1 MRWASGGYRY
11 KLLREG
17 QAEVIG
23 GLIAISVLLFSIA
36 AIYFLMTSTQS
47 SYSTEFVRRTSF
59 ESERSAEKIAVNYDP
74 ASDSCIATNIG
85 ASSIRIVRLW
95 SGGTYTTG
103 DALLAPGQSLSW
115 SYSQAPDL
123 MVTARGNVFT
133 IKAECEKI
141 RSSATNIQQIISG
154 SGIASTLFTSE
165 NLLNNLR
172 ISRGM
177 QKGYLYAVI
186 NENNYAVFYYNGS
199 KYLCSDYT
207 GNGIVYIVHDD
218 NDKSIQSQVNWD
230 LDSDGINEAIISSF
244 QTCPNTQQAS
254 INIDEYTS
262 DVKGS
267 LFKEDSASIKFVFK
281 NLLSVPQNV
290 DTITIYFKLVAMINV
305 AGGGNPHDITFA
317 PYVEIT
323 SSSGLSLKAPAST
336 AVVSRGQSTESGI
349 YIVVIS
355 GYAVF
360 PVRGFGLNLPPG
372 AYDLTIDVQVV
383 QQPGNVNLNRFRLEY
398 LAIVGAYINDPWR

>member
-1 MRWASGGYRY
+1 
-11 KLLREG
+11 
-17 QAEVIG
+17 
-23 GLIAISVLLFSIA
+23 
-36 AIYFLMTSTQS
+36 MTSTQS

-59 ESERSAEKIAVNYDP
+59 ESERSAEKIAVSYDP
-74 ASDSCIATNIG
+74 ASDSCVATNIG

-115 SYSQAPDL
+115 PYTQAPDL

-141 RSSATNIQQIISG
+141 RNAATNIQQIISG

-165 NLLNNLR
+165 TLLNNLR

-186 NENNYAVFYYNGS
+186 NENNYAVLYYNGT

-207 GNGIVYIVHDD
+207 GNGQLYD
-218 NDKSIQSQVNWD
+218 SIQSQINWD
-230 LDSDGINEAIISSF
+230 LDSDGINETIISSS
-244 QTCPNTQQAS
+244 QTCPNTQQAR
-254 INIDEYTS
+254 IGEYTS
-262 DVKGS
+262 YSGRSMSVK
-267 LFKEDSASIKFVFK
+267 FMFK
-281 NLLSVPQNV
+281 NLLYVPQST
-290 DTITIYFKLVAMINV
+290 DTITIYFKIVAMINV
-305 AGGGNPHDITFA
+305 GGNGNPHDITFA
-317 PYVEIT
+317 PYIEIT
-323 SSSGLSLKAPAST
+323 SSSGLSLKAPATT
-336 AVVSRGQSTESGI
+336 AVASRGQSTERSDI
-349 YIVVIS
+349 YIVVIN

-372 AYDLTIDVQVV
+372 TYDLTIDVQVV
-383 QQPGNVNLNRFRLEY
+383 QQPGNVDLNRFRLEY